1 MTITYKIKPVFTGTS
16 LSGEGHSEA
25 SIVVK
30 EGTSVTDH
38 AFLKGE
44 NILTAEG
51 TVTYKIYS
59 DSECKKLVKEA
70 GTVKVSEGLAP
81 ESEAANLPPGTYF
94 WQASYSGDESNQASS
109 SKCGAEVLTVTP
121 APKPTTLTTS
131 LSGEGQS
138 GEKISVDELVFVT
151 DHATLSGENAAE
163 AKGTV
168 TYHVYLD
175 PGCKDLSAALAPV
188 NVSEGSVPESEPVER
203 SSGIYYWQ
211 AEYSGD
217 EHNEKS
223 ISKCGR
229 GGGDRAGAHHANYLA
244 LGRRPIGPKHH
255 RARRDPRH
263 RSGDVELFPHPHRGS
278 VGHC

>member
-1 MTITYKIKPVFTGTS
+1 MRALAAHKRDHRGLGVAKGDGDDQIGVAEHFATETGAVVIARRVD
-16 LSGEGHSEA
+16 GQSERRIGA
-25 SIVVK
+25 RIRS
-30 EGTSVTDH
+30 
-38 AFLKGE
+38 
-44 NILTAEG
+44 
-51 TVTYKIYS
+51 
-59 DSECKKLVKEA
+59 SEPSA
-70 GTVKVSEGLAP
+70 GDLLLAGL
-81 ESEAANLPPGTYF
+81 LL
-94 WQASYSGDESNQASS
+94 GDESNQASS

-131 LSGEGQS
+131 LSGERQS
-138 GEKISVDELVFVT
+138 GEKISVDELGSVT

-223 ISKCGR
+223 ISKCGAEVVTVR
-229 GGGDRAGAHHANYLA
+229 APTTLTTSLSGGGQSGQ
-244 LGRRPIGPKHH
+244 KHH

-263 RSGDVELFPHPHRGS
+263 RSGDVEAFPPPPSGFRRALLNTRCMPIRNARTS
-278 VGHC
+278 LPWLVRVMC